1 MRTKALA
8 SHLWS
13 GIHTHACMQAPLL
26 HICGRTPYIQVPL
39 PHICGSKCFTPAG
52 ACCTHILTSTKQLI
66 AQSSPR
72 SSVLGASLLSAAMA
86 DREMAWRALETLF
99 GSEVRGPGS
108 QPYMCKIVR
117 VCGLSDRLTGPR
129 GSTHTH
135 ICVVFR
141 LHSFGSRSAH
151 HFGGCFHRLLPE
163 TIQTTEQNDSRR
175 RGAEIQHICR
185 DLVRRAVNMTS
196 NIRLQVYEEHVIEKK
211 KTLLFESAKKTRSPN
226 PVFLDRWSRF
236 TQRNLKIN
244 GR

>member
-1 MRTKALA
+1 MA
-8 SHLWS
+8 
-13 GIHTHACMQAPLL
+13 
-26 HICGRTPYIQVPL
+26 
-39 PHICGSKCFTPAG
+39 
-52 ACCTHILTSTKQLI
+52 
-66 AQSSPR
+66 R
-72 SSVLGASLLSAAMA
+72 SR
-86 DREMAWRALETLF
+86 DPFR
-99 GSEVRGPGS
+99 VRGPWS
-108 QPYMCKIVR
+108 WVAALHVQDCP
-117 VCGLSDRLTGPR
+117 GLWSIRPVDRATGLN
-129 GSTHTH
+129 THTR